1 MKTFK
6 KAGIKTCYKLHL
18 DNSTID
24 EGEDQRYVYD
34 FFANDEEDTQ
44 SIENSDTSKP
54 SLKWSRKSSNQSKVI
69 PPIRTS
75 LTSASDSGE
84 PFDEAG
90 DSVKQKSA
98 VLSLNEYLNFEA
110 DHFKEV
116 KDRGK
121 ADCSNITSITDSGL
135 WIGSFY
141 GPYHMAHIIRSIYS
155 CQLILDKG
163 ILWIYF
169 ITGRR
174 KSKKRES
181 CGS

>member
-44 SIENSDTSKP
+44 SRENSDKPKP
-54 SLKWSRKSSNQSKVI
+54 SLKRSRKSSNQSRVM

-75 LTSASDSGE
+75 LASASDSGD

-90 DSVKQKSA
+90 DSVKQKSV

-135 WIGSFY
+135 RIGSFY
-141 GPYHMAHIIRSIYS
+141 GPYYKVNIFLSAHS
-155 CQLILDKG
+155 
-163 ILWIYF
+163 
-169 ITGRR
+169 
-174 KSKKRES
+174 
-181 CGS
+181 